1 MVEYDRAVIQTF
13 ALRLYRAAKTVVAV
27 ATLMGIII
35 GAAFGA
41 LLSNEIRDSSPVIIV
56 SICAIVVGVLG
67 CWAGIQRSFAL
78 RLRAQLALC
87 QMMIEMNTS
96 TGSRSGSNSPGRQ
109 VPPTA
114 VPIGTR

>member
-1 MVEYDRAVIQTF
+1 
-13 ALRLYRAAKTVVAV
+13 
-27 ATLMGIII
+27 
-35 GAAFGA
+35 
-41 LLSNEIRDSSPVIIV
+41 
-56 SICAIVVGVLG
+56 LG